1 MKAPEANEP
10 ADQPDAALKAAAQ
23 AWVLRHDRGL
33 TPAESEAFDAWLE
46 ADPRHAEAWEQ
57 SSGIWGQLDLLGATD
72 PALLA
77 AARPRR
83 NWAGW
88 LTGAAAAAALAVAYF
103 GWWAPARTVTDPGS
117 AVIAAAAPRMMQLAD
132 GTTVFLKAGS
142 ELVERFTNTERR
154 VLLVRGEALFDVA
167 KNKDWPFVVRAGTVE
182 VRAVGTAFNVQ
193 LQSASVEVRVTE
205 GQVRVT
211 PDRPAT
217 AEATVA
223 VEPPLV
229 SAGQRAVVDL
239 TPNARAAVQVF
250 AMSSDQITQSKAL
263 QDPMIRLGG
272 STLEELA
279 AEFQRRTGQ
288 VLVFADPELKKF
300 RVGGQI
306 RGDNLAGFLWLLED
320 NYGIKSERSSD
331 GNLILRKAP

>member
-1 MKAPEANEP
+1 MKARDMDQPT
-10 ADQPDAALKAAAQ
+10 DQPDDAIKAAAQ
-23 AWVLRHDRGL
+23 AWVLRRDRGL
-33 TPAESEAFDAWLE
+33 TPAETEEFDAWLE

-57 SSGIWGQLDLLGATD
+57 SSGIWSQLDLLGATD

-83 NWAGW
+83 SWAGW
-88 LTGAAAAAALAVAYF
+88 MTAAAAAAVLAVAYF
-103 GWWAPARTVTDPGS
+103 GWWVPARTDGS
-117 AVIAAAAPRMMQLAD
+117 AVIATAAPRMMQLAD

-142 ELVERFTNTERR
+142 ELVERFSQTERR

-167 KNKDWPFVVRAGTVE
+167 KNKAWPFVVRAGTVE

-193 LQSASVEVRVTE
+193 LQSAAVEVRVTE

-211 PDRPAT
+211 PDRPAAT
-217 AEATVA
+217 AAMEQ
-223 VEPPLV
+223 PLV

-239 TPNARAAVQVF
+239 TPNARGAVQVF
-250 AMSSDQITQSKAL
+250 AMSSDQITQSMAL

-288 VLVFADPELKKF
+288 VLVFADPELKKIQ
-300 RVGGQI
+300 VGGQI

>member
-1 MKAPEANEP
+1 MKPPEANEP

-23 AWVLRHDRGL
+23 AWVLQHDRGL
-33 TPAESEAFDAWLE
+33 APAESEAFDAWLE

-77 AARPRR
+77 AAQPRR

-103 GWWAPARTVTDPGS
+103 GWWAPARTAPDPGS
-117 AVIAAAAPRMMQLAD
+117 AVIATAAPRMMQLAD

-211 PDRPAT
+211 PDQSSPAAAAA
-217 AEATVA
+217 AEQ
-223 VEPPLV
+223 PLV

-239 TPNARAAVQVF
+239 TPKARATVQVF

-272 STLEELA
+272 STLGELA
-279 AEFQRRTGQ
+279 GEFQRRTGQ
-288 VLVFADPELKKF
+288 VLVFADPELKKIQ
-300 RVGGQI
+300 VGGQI

>member
-1 MKAPEANEP
+1 MKVHDADQST
-10 ADQPDAALKAAAQ
+10 DQPDDAIKAAAQ
-23 AWVLRHDRGL
+23 AWVLQHDRGL
-33 TPAESEAFDAWLE
+33 TPADSVEFDAWLE

-57 SSGIWGQLDLLGATD
+57 SSGIWSQLDLLGATD
-72 PALLA
+72 PVFLPP
-77 AARPRR
+77 ARPRR
-83 NWAGW
+83 SWAGW
-88 LTGAAAAAALAVAYF
+88 MTAAAAAAALAVAYF
-103 GWWAPARTVTDPGS
+103 GWWLPARTAADSGS
-117 AVIAAAAPRMMQLAD
+117 AVIATAAPRMMQLAD

-142 ELVERFTNTERR
+142 ELVERFSQTERR

-193 LQSASVEVRVTE
+193 LQSAAVEVRVTE

-211 PDRPAT
+211 PDRPSA
-217 AEATVA
+217 AA
-223 VEPPLV
+223 VVDQPLV
-229 SAGQRAVVDL
+229 SAGQRALVDL
-239 TPNARAAVQVF
+239 APNARAAVQVF
-250 AMSSDQITQSKAL
+250 AMSSDQITQSMAL

-279 AEFQRRTGQ
+279 VEFQRRTGQ
-288 VLVFADPELKKF
+288 NLIFADPDLKKIQ
-300 RVGGQI
+300 VGGQI

>member
-1 MKAPEANEP
+1 MKDKDTDEP
-10 ADQPDAALKAAAQ
+10 ADRPGDAIKAAAQ

-33 TPAESEAFDAWLE
+33 TPAESEEFDTWLE

-57 SSGIWGQLDLLGATD
+57 SSGIWSQLDLLGATD
-72 PALLA
+72 PAFLA

-88 LTGAAAAAALAVAYF
+88 MTAAAAAAVIAVAYV
-103 GWWAPARTVTDPGS
+103 GWWLPYRTADAGS
-117 AVIAAAAPRMMQLAD
+117 AVVATGAARMMQLAD

-154 VLLVRGEALFDVA
+154 VLLVKGEALFDVA

-193 LQSASVEVRVTE
+193 LQSAAVEVRVTE

-211 PDRPAT
+211 PDRSAT
-217 AEATVA
+217 AEAAA
-223 VEPPLV
+223 VEQPLV
-229 SAGQRAVVDL
+229 SAGQRAWVDL

-250 AMSSDQITQSKAL
+250 AMSSDQITQSMAAL

-288 VLVFADPELKKF
+288 VLVFADPELKKIQ
-300 RVGGQI
+300 VGGQI